1 MGDLFLRGN
10 SSVHGYGQ
18 YCPLAKGAEVFAERW
33 TPLILR
39 ELLRGSTS
47 FNEIHRGVPRMS
59 RTLLG
64 GRLRK
69 LEACGVLEPRDGKH
83 GHEYHLTS
91 AGRELGP
98 VVVQLGTWAQR
109 WFRSKFVTNELDA
122 GVLMWDMRCTLDPN
136 GLPDTRTCAQFVFI
150 DVPQSTRNWW
160 LINDEGELDLCPVD
174 PGVEVRLVV
183 RTTLDAMT
191 RVWMGDVPLSSAIQS
206 GRLKI
211 LGPPKL
217 RHQFERWLCLSPYAC
232 VPEARRADMTDRR
245 RER

>member
-1 MGDLFLRGN
+1 M
-10 SSVHGYGQ
+10 
-18 YCPLAKGAEVFAERW
+18 
-33 TPLILR
+33 ILR

-109 WFRSKFVTNELDA
+109 WFRSKFVTNE
-122 GVLMWDMRCTLDPN
+122 
-136 GLPDTRTCAQFVFI
+136 
-150 DVPQSTRNWW
+150 
-160 LINDEGELDLCPVD
+160 
-174 PGVEVRLVV
+174 
-183 RTTLDAMT
+183 
-191 RVWMGDVPLSSAIQS
+191 
-206 GRLKI
+206 
-211 LGPPKL
+211 
-217 RHQFERWLCLSPYAC
+217 
-232 VPEARRADMTDRR
+232 
-245 RER
+245 